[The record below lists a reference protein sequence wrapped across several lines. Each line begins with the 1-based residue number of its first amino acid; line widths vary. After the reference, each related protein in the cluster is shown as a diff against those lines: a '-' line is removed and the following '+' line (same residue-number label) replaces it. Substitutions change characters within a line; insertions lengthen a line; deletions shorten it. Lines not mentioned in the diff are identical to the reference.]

1 MTVALFIMLLTAFA
15 AITGICT
22 EGVKKMLDEASVK
35 YASNVVAFVIA
46 CIVGIGGTAIYYV
59 LAGVAFTSV
68 NVICMIL
75 MGLATAIGAMV
86 GYDKVIQTIKQFQPA
101 Q

>member
-22 EGVKKMLDEASVK
+22 EGVKKMLDEAGVK